1 MKSYL
6 LSILV
11 INPINP
17 NIPIELPQLVFD
29 AI

>member
-11 INPINP
+11 IYPINP
-17 NIPIELPQLVFD
+17 NSPIELPQLVFD